1 MVVLNKNNKK
11 FVTESIFIKEAIKN
25 NLSLDEFLLLLYF
38 DNSFDLEFDIS
49 LIAKVLNLDESRV
62 LNAYSSL
69 MKKKLIKVKA
79 EKNGFGKI
87 AEKVSLDD
95 YYKEMTLDAKE
106 DQKEEEKKT
115 IYSIF
120 EEKLGRT
127 LNGMDYEVINAWLDK
142 GFQEELIIA
151 ALKEA
156 VDNGANSLRYIDKVL
171 YDWQRKG
178 IKIPEDIQNKKQ
190 EIQTT
195 KQELEDR
202 SPLFETSLL
211 NLDWLNEK

>member
-49 LIAKVLNLDESRV
+49 LIVKVLNLDESRV

-95 YYKEMTLDAKE
+95 Y
-106 DQKEEEKKT
+106 
-115 IYSIF
+115 
-120 EEKLGRT
+120 
-127 LNGMDYEVINAWLDK
+127 
-142 GFQEELIIA
+142 
-151 ALKEA
+151 
-156 VDNGANSLRYIDKVL
+156 
-171 YDWQRKG
+171 
-178 IKIPEDIQNKKQ
+178 
-190 EIQTT
+190 
-195 KQELEDR
+195 
-202 SPLFETSLL
+202 
-211 NLDWLNEK
+211 